1 MRNRR
6 EYIEYAFNVYKNNL
20 GVDSMYLQD
29 EHMVFS
35 YMFLNMLSLYIH
47 FQVMN
52 MMDVKESVRDVL
64 LILSTIKIYRY
75 GNREMVSE
83 ISKKANDI
91 ITNLKINIDILRKN
105 Q

>member
-1 MRNRR
+1 
-6 EYIEYAFNVYKNNL
+6 
-20 GVDSMYLQD
+20 
-29 EHMVFS
+29 
-35 YMFLNMLSLYIH
+35 
-47 FQVMN
+47 